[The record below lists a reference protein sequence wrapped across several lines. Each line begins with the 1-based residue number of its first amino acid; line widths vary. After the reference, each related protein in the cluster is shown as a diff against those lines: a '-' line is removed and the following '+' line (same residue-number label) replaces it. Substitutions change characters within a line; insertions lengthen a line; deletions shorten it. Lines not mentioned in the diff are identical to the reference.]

1 MDHLREGRAVGKNRG
16 TAPLRLQIVC
26 VGAVRAPHADA
37 AAEYERRIA
46 DRVAFRVDEV
56 AAEPLQHG
64 DDQVHRREG
73 ARIEERIVDGAWIVA
88 LSPGGRAPRSSEDLS
103 RWLVAR
109 LEVPRPTAFLIG
121 GAAGL
126 PPDLM
131 ERADERLSLG
141 PLTLPH
147 QLARVV
153 LAEQLYRALAIAAGH
168 PYHH

>member
-1 MDHLREGRAVGKNRG
+1 MSPPAV
-16 TAPLRLQIVC
+16 RLQIVA
-26 VGAVRAPHADA
+26 VGKLRPPHLNVGRM
-37 AAEYERRIA
+37 YE
-46 DRVAFRVDEV
+46 DRVRERVALRVDEV

-64 DDQVHRREG
+64 TDQVHRRESERLLGRVG
-73 ARIEERIVDGAWIVA
+73 ADAWRVA
-88 LSPGGRAPRSSEDLS
+88 LAPGGRAPASSEAFAG
-103 RWLVAR
+103 WLGAR

-126 PPDLM
+126 APDLAAA
-131 ERADERLSLG
+131 ADERLSLG

-153 LAEQLYRALAIAAGH
+153 LAEQLYRALCILAGH